1 MEHRTSIP
9 QLWTEMKLSE
19 SEETPDPE
27 TIRVEPAEPS
37 DSETIRDDAAE
48 PLVAED
54 NVLPNEKIILEPVE
68 QNPYEM
74 SYTCLLLSRF
84 DSYSLTG
91 EVAIDL
97 QTCLQQICT
106 SFGWNLEIL
115 NIEPTY
121 LHWTIRVPPATS
133 TSQIMKVVR
142 EQTSIKILGD
152 FPGLKHENQSD
163 DFWAPG
169 YLIFWGSQPH
179 PIEIIQRFIRQTRQ
193 QQGL

>member
-1 MEHRTSIP
+1 MSVEHRTSIP
-9 QLWTEMKLSE
+9 QLWAEMKLSE
-19 SEETPDPE
+19 SEETPDSE
-27 TIRVEPAEPS
+27 TIRVDA
-37 DSETIRDDAAE
+37 SET
-48 PLVAED
+48 LVVED
-54 NVLPNEKIILEPVE
+54 NLVPNEKIILEAVE
-68 QNPYEM
+68 QNPYAM

-91 EVAIDL
+91 EVAICL

-133 TSQIMKVVR
+133 TAQIMKVVR
-142 EQTSIKILGD
+142 EQTSLKILAD

>member
-1 MEHRTSIP
+1 
-9 QLWTEMKLSE
+9 MKLSE
-19 SEETPDPE
+19 SEETPDSE
-27 TIRVEPAEPS
+27 TIRVDPSEPPVAQ
-37 DSETIRDDAAE
+37 DD
-48 PLVAED
+48 L
-54 NVLPNEKIILEPVE
+54 LTNEKIILEPVV
-68 QNPYEM
+68 QNPYAM

-91 EVAIDL
+91 DVAIRL
-97 QTCLQQICT
+97 QTCLQEICT

-115 NIEPTY
+115 NIEPAY

-133 TSQIMKVVR
+133 TAQIMKVVR
-142 EQTSIKILGD
+142 EQTSIKLFGD
-152 FPGLKHENQSD
+152 FPGLKHENQLD
-163 DFWAPG
+163 DLWAPG